1 MLIGEL
7 AALTG
12 VSAKALRFYE
22 AEGLLAEPERTA
34 GGYRD
39 YPQDAVDRVGFVRQA
54 QAAGLTL
61 AQIGEILTI
70 RDGGEPPC
78 PHVAQLV
85 DHRLVEVS
93 RRLEELERTRTEL
106 LALRERVAALDVS
119 DCGAGEICVAI
130 SSHATRGP

>member
-1 MLIGEL
+1 MLIGAL
-7 AALTG
+7 ARATG

-39 YPQDAVDRVGFVRQA
+39 YPLDAIDRVGFVRQA

-61 AQIGEILTI
+61 AQIVEILTI

-78 PHVAQLV
+78 HHVEQLV
-85 DHRLVEVS
+85 DERLEEVS

-106 LALRERVAALDVS
+106 LALRERVTALDES
-119 DCGAGEICVAI
+119 DCGTGEICIAI
-130 SSHATRGP
+130 SSNVTRGP